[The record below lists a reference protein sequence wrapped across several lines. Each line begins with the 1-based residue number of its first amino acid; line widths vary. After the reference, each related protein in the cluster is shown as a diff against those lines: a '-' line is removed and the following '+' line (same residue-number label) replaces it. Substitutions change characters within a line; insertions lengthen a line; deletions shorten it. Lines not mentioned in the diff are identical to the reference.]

1 MLNLIKQFTKKY
13 APYWAIY
20 YATEILNHRRQQKS
34 SKFISRLIKK
44 ERKIFLEIGGGNKKG
59 QRGWV
64 TLDIASGCD
73 IYWNLRMGLPFP
85 DNSVQKIYSSH
96 VLEHFT
102 YPEIIE
108 LLKECLRVLVPS
120 GEFSVCVPNARIYI
134 SAYLK
139 NEELDPNRY
148 FAHKPAFY
156 DNSKIDYVNYTAY
169 MDGLHKYMFDEE
181 NLLSILIKIGF
192 SSIQSRDFSPD
203 IDLEERKFESIYAL
217 AKKL

>member
-1 MLNLIKQFTKKY
+1 MPNLIKQFAKKY
-13 APYWAIY
+13 VPYWVIN
-20 YATEILNHRRQQKS
+20 YAKEMLNYHRQKKS
-34 SKFISRLIKK
+34 RKFIERLIKK
-44 ERKIFLEIGGGNKKG
+44 ESKIFLELGGGDKKG
-59 QRGWV
+59 QGGWI

-73 IYWNLRMGLPFP
+73 IYWDLRMGLPFP

-102 YPEIIE
+102 YPEIIG

-139 NEELDPNRY
+139 NLELDSNQFFGHR
-148 FAHKPAFY
+148 PAFY

-169 MDGLHKYMFDEE
+169 MDGLHKHMFDEE
-181 NLLSILIKIGF
+181 NLLSILTKIGF
-192 SSIQSRDFSPD
+192 SSIQSRDFDPD
-203 IDLEERKFESIYAL
+203 SDLEERKFESIYAL
-217 AKKL
+217 AKK